1 MFFLCEIRMSILI
14 CVRLQRDRAAVIRA
28 RTAEDAP
35 ISVTSLTVAAAD
47 VIFTAEGVKKV
58 SIAS

>member
-1 MFFLCEIRMSILI
+1 MSILI